1 MRAFVLLLFAAFS
14 VSAQELPPAVS
25 GYSWRDFPGECM
37 EFQVPD
43 GWTWHET
50 TIGPAH
56 VLMVSP
62 HFTAEGK
69 YDTGFTL
76 NTVVCRNPKEWKDAY
91 LSALKLWSD
100 KCKEVEALGK
110 PTIETAKQSDGMQV
124 FVVEGGVFLLAHRT
138 PIGNTRCNSLFGRFP
153 TKALYMFTLSGHWT
167 RTGTVNGVSG
177 KPYSTH
183 LYFAF
188 PSLMA
193 NQSPDPVP
201 AAVTPPAGQESR
213 HA

>member
-124 FVVEGGVFLLAHRT
+124 FVVEGGVFLPGAPHPDRKYKVQLVVRAFPNKGVVYVYT
-138 PIGNTRCNSLFGRFP
+138 FGALDEDWDRQWSFGQTIFNPFVFRFP
-153 TKALYMFTLSGHWT
+153 KS
-167 RTGTVNGVSG
+167 NG
-177 KPYSTH
+177 
-183 LYFAF
+183 
-188 PSLMA
+188 
-193 NQSPDPVP
+193 
-201 AAVTPPAGQESR
+201 
-213 HA
+213 